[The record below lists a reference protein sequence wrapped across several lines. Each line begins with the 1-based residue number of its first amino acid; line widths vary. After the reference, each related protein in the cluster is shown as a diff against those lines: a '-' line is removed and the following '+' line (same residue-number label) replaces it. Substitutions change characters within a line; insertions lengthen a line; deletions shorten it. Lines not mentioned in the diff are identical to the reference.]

1 MDKSLVFDIE
11 LLVAGIILQERHSND
26 TAFNTKYEHLI
37 NIIQDHPALPVDEAS
52 AMMQRVANHFT
63 LAMIKGDTLT
73 EFNKKMYDLITVP
86 GSKITLFH
94 SGILKYLVGIDTN
107 QRRTQEINDL
117 GYRSKFVGK
126 VGEKLSL
133 TLKILKC
140 TRVHSPGQYDFYS
153 AIAISE
159 DGDLFNFSP
168 KEVLNPTDDYSC
180 KLTGKVKSHHSDQY
194 LNGFCV
200 TRLNYCKFLDAVS

>member
-11 LLVAGIILQERHSND
+11 SLVAGIILQERHSKD
-26 TAFNTKYEHLI
+26 TAFNTRYENLI
-37 NIIQDHPALPVDEAS
+37 NIIQDHPALPINEAT

-63 LAMIKGDTLT
+63 LAMLKGDIIT
-73 EFNKKMYDLITVP
+73 EFNKKMYDLINMP

-94 SGILKYLVGIDTN
+94 SGILKYLVSVDAN
-107 QRRTQEINDL
+107 QRKTQEINDL
-117 GYRSKFVGK
+117 GYNSKFVGE

-133 TLKILKC
+133 ALKILKC

-159 DGDLFNFSP
+159 DGNLFNFSP
-168 KEVLNPTDDYSC
+168 KEALAPTEEYSY
-180 KLTGKVKSHHSDQY
+180 KVIGKVKSHHSDQY
-194 LNGFCV
+194 LYGFCV
-200 TRLNYCKFLDAVS
+200 TRLNYCKALTL